1 MAALNLL
8 SDLKDH
14 CGWTVE
20 HQAAVACKDRF
31 LTSGTIAVSHP
42 VKGHDLLKYAR
53 PDCMSSCNR
62 ILRCSLA
69 VQVTTCWP
77 PAEADWPFLLP
88 DEDPD
93 FVSDFE

>member
-31 LTSGTIAVSHP
+31 LTSGTIAVRYLATLSI
-42 VKGHDLLKYAR
+42 V
-53 PDCMSSCNR
+53 MV
-62 ILRCSLA
+62 CSN
-69 VQVTTCWP
+69 T
-77 PAEADWPFLLP
+77 
-88 DEDPD
+88 
-93 FVSDFE
+93 

>member
-31 LTSGTIAVSHP
+31 LTSSTIAVSNLATLSIVMTCSSTRGRTARCLNVLQQDAELRP
-42 VKGHDLLKYAR
+42 ACPGDNLLAACR
-53 PDCMSSCNR
+53 GG
-62 ILRCSLA
+62 LA
-69 VQVTTCWP
+69 V
-77 PAEADWPFLLP
+77 PAA
-88 DEDPD
+88 
-93 FVSDFE
+93 